1 VISTHWIERRTPY
14 WRKLDALITRVHAHG
29 LAGLARDELQDL
41 WRLYRQVASDLA
53 TVREDPASIRY
64 AAYLNQLLTRAHHII
79 YAADRVSSAGVWTFF
94 RETFPRTV
102 RSNLPAC
109 ALAVALFA
117 MGAAVGAALTLRDPD
132 FITKV
137 LGASMVDT
145 IAHHQMWTE
154 SIVSV
159 KPAASSA
166 IMTNNMSVTFMTF
179 ASGITAGLGTIY
191 MLVFN
196 GLLIGVVAT
205 ACALAGMSVPLWSF
219 IAPHGVL
226 ELPAIFIA
234 GGAGLRLAHGMLFP
248 GVLPRG
254 LSITRAGHDA
264 VRMVLGCVPMLFV
277 AGIIEAFV
285 SPTNLAAP
293 LKFTM
298 GAALLTLLARYLFGG
313 RAGGSFHSFESTVH

>member
-1 VISTHWIERRTPY
+1 MISTHWIERRTPY
-14 WRKLDALITRVHAHG
+14 WRKLDALATRVHAEG
-29 LAGLARDELQDL
+29 LDGLQRDELQDL
-41 WRLYRQVASDLA
+41 WRLYRQVAADLA
-53 TVREDPASIRY
+53 TVREDPASVRY

-79 YAADRVSSAGVWTFF
+79 YAADRLSSRNLWTFF
-94 RETFPRTV
+94 RDTFPRTV
-102 RSNLPAC
+102 RRHLALC
-109 ALAVALFA
+109 LLAVTLFA
-117 MGAAVGAALTLRDPD
+117 LGAAIGAALTLRDPD

-137 LGASMVDT
+137 LGPSMVDT
-145 IAHHQMWTE
+145 IAHHKMWTD
-154 SIVSV
+154 SIVSI
-159 KPAASSA
+159 KPAASST

-179 ASGITAGLGTIY
+179 ASGITAGLGTVY

-196 GLLIGVVAT
+196 GVLIGVVAT
-205 ACALAGMSVPLWSF
+205 ACALGGMNVPLWSF

-234 GGAGLRLAHGMLFP
+234 GAAGLRLAQGMLFP

-264 VRMVLGCVPMLFV
+264 VRLVLGCVPMLFV

-298 GAALLTLLARYLFGG
+298 GAALFVLLARYLFGG
-313 RAGGSFHSFESTVH
+313 RLAPEPVDGLSRE